1 MSVLE
6 NKIALNIMM
15 EENVKEEHY
24 YNNENIT
31 QTILYHTKK
40 GQVTPQNI
48 TLPAIMDHCE
58 DIINRDINENETEN
72 NRDTLDKVI
81 EEFPCIA
88 SPAILDD
95 CEDMIH
101 RDMNENEK

>member
-1 MSVLE
+1 MVDC
-6 NKIALNIMM
+6 KNIIDRYI
-15 EENVKEEHY
+15 KR
-24 YNNENIT
+24 
-31 QTILYHTKK
+31 
-40 GQVTPQNI
+40 
-48 TLPAIMDHCE
+48 
-58 DIINRDINENETEN
+58 NRTEN